1 MAFQNANFYLS
12 IIIAVFILIMIL
24 DYYVGLNFIS
34 NNIFI
39 QIIIIIFAISIV
51 TIVLQKKNY
60 DAENNTKEY
69 SKFIIGII
77 NTILIAIVFI
87 AFVILSNSK
96 TIKKHT
102 FVSYQILFYVILII
116 NIILIFMNV

>member
-1 MAFQNANFYLS
+1 
-12 IIIAVFILIMIL
+12 MIL
-24 DYYVGLNFIS
+24 DYYFGINFIS

-51 TIVLQKKNY
+51 IIVLQKKNY
-60 DAENNTKEY
+60 DVEKTPKEY

-77 NTILIAIVFI
+77 NTILIAIIFI

-96 TIKKHT
+96 TIKKYT
-102 FVSYQILFYVILII
+102 FVSYQILFYLLLII
-116 NIILIFMNV
+116 NIIVVIMNI